1 MSARRANSPAIFPVP
16 DGGFRHGTVP
26 PLVESY
32 RRLAEIFHDVLSEEN
47 LDNLLGR
54 VADTLAELV
63 PYDALHIYEAETA
76 SRVLVPRLAR
86 TEWAEEVLRTRPGFG
101 EGITG
106 WAVANRQPVLTNEA
120 HLDPRVVMV
129 PGTPVDPEALI
140 SIPLIA
146 RGSLKGAL
154 NIYRIGEDAA
164 FDGDEFELAKWFGDA
179 AALALDNV
187 QVRASLEH
195 QAQTDPLTGLYNHRF
210 FHERLR
216 AELTRAARA
225 HDSIG
230 LLMFDLDD
238 FKRVNDICGHAV
250 GDQILVAIAGA
261 LGSLVR
267 ASDVACRIG
276 GEEFAVIM
284 PSCGAG
290 DALGLARRLAER
302 VRQQPI
308 DAAGE
313 VTFSVGVAEGPE
325 HATNPRE
332 LVACA
337 EAAMMTGKARGKNR
351 IVVFSEG
358 VAERPEASDPGRDTR
373 SIAHLKML
381 QSVAGRLNGFN
392 TVREIGEAIVAE
404 LRILVDYHSC
414 RVYLSEGDTLVPIA
428 VRGDVESEQQTLA
441 DLKIPV
447 GFGITGRV
455 AETGRSMVLS
465 NSQDC
470 DFGELVPGTDPIDE
484 SIVAVPLRYGSRV
497 NGVVFLSELGV
508 DRFDENDV
516 RLLEVLAGYAAV
528 ALENARLYES
538 LRREAE
544 HAKAW
549 LEFSDEVSAAGSVER
564 MGETVV
570 ETVARLLEVEQCSLW
585 LEDSAQGDF
594 VCASSHGYL
603 ADETGAVI
611 AGTHIT
617 AEAADEFIRTRKTPF
632 LMTAQELHDWFFSH
646 IDVAALMPVATA
658 PLPAGHGVKG
668 WITVRAPAVMGLDH
682 FTDDRL
688 RLLDG
693 LAYRASMALQK
704 ALLYREQ
711 RENAHVANALL
722 EFGREL
728 VPADGEADALSRA
741 CALVARMLRTPRAYV
756 LLDPDLA
763 LARRSRY
770 FARCCH
776 ALPVDGGDDVVGQE
790 LAVGGRSRLRRRRS
804 GRRSDAPRPCA
815 RALSARPRRRS
826 AASAACPPGRSCCAA
841 ALFDAGRVDLA
852 RREEIGAVVQ
862 PAEEP
867 LENRRLADDHV
878 DEVDAAA
885 LSGCGRPA
893 P

>member
-1 MSARRANSPAIFPVP
+1 
-16 DGGFRHGTVP
+16 VP

-32 RRLAEIFHDVLSEEN
+32 RRLAEIFHDVLSEES
-47 LDNLLGR
+47 LDDLLGR

-63 PYDALHIYEAETA
+63 PYDALHLYEADVPA
-76 SRVLVPRLAR
+76 RQLVPRLAR
-86 TEWAEEVLRTRPGFG
+86 TEWAEEVMRTRPVFG
-101 EGITG
+101 QGITG
-106 WAVANRQPVLTNEA
+106 WAVANRQPVLTNQA
-120 HLDPRVVMV
+120 HLDPRVVVV

-154 NIYRIGEDAA
+154 NIYRIGEDASFA
-164 FDGDEFELAKWFGDA
+164 TEEFELAKWFGDA

-195 QAQTDPLTGLYNHRF
+195 QAQTDSLTGLYNHRF

-225 HDSIG
+225 HDSVG
-230 LLMFDLDD
+230 LLMFDIDD

-250 GDQILVAIAGA
+250 GDQILGAIANA
-261 LGSLVR
+261 LTALVR
-267 ASDVACRIG
+267 ASDVACRVG

-290 DALGLARRLAER
+290 DALGLARRLTER
-302 VRQQPI
+302 IREQPI

-313 VTFSVGVAEGPE
+313 ITFSMGVAEGPE

-358 VAERPEASDPGRDTR
+358 VAERPEAADPARDTR

-381 QSVAGRLNGFN
+381 QSVAARLNGFN

-404 LRILVDYHSC
+404 LRMLVDYHSC
-414 RVYLSEGDTLVPIA
+414 RVYLAEGDLLVPIA
-428 VRGDVESEQQTLA
+428 VRGDVESEQETLSE
-441 DLKIPV
+441 LRVPF

-455 AETGRSMVLS
+455 AETGRSVLLS
-465 NSQDC
+465 NSRDC
-470 DFGELVPGTDPIDE
+470 DFGEMVPGTDPVDE
-484 SIVAVPLRYGSRV
+484 SIVAVPLRYDARV
-497 NGVVFLSELGV
+497 NGVVFLSQLGV
-508 DRFDENDV
+508 ERFDENDV

-549 LEFSDEVSAAGSVER
+549 LEFADEVSAAGSVER

-585 LEDSAQGDF
+585 LEEPALGGYS
-594 VCASSHGYL
+594 CAASHGDL
-603 ADETGAVI
+603 GDASGAVI
-611 AGTHIT
+611 AETRIT
-617 AEAADEFIRTRKTPF
+617 EEAAEQFIQSRKTPF
-632 LMTAQELHDWFFSH
+632 LMTANELHTWFFTDT
-646 IDVAALMPVATA
+646 DVATLRPVATA
-658 PLPAGHGVKG
+658 PLPTGHGVQG
-668 WITVRAPAVMGLDH
+668 WITVRAPQIIGLDH
-682 FTDDRL
+682 FTEDRL

-693 LAYRASMALQK
+693 LAYRASMAIQK

-711 RENAHVANALL
+711 REIAQVANALL
-722 EFGREL
+722 EFGRTVSRTDEVEDIYGRIVEQTATIL
-728 VPADGEADALSRA
+728 AVPEASLWLQDLETGDTIVEAMWGFSNEMQEKAFGTRYGVETAASYVDATAPFVFVPAEHPGVETIHDPQDGFVFGIAPFR
-741 CALVARMLRTPRAYV
+741 
-756 LLDPDLA
+756 
-763 LARRSRY
+763 
-770 FARCCH
+770 F
-776 ALPVDGGDDVVGQE
+776 DGGRMGFLIAGAPGERGFDE
-790 LAVGGRSRLRRRRS
+790 LTLKM
-804 GRRSDAPRPCA
+804 
-815 RALSARPRRRS
+815 L
-826 AASAACPPGRSCCAA
+826 
-841 ALFDAGRVDLA
+841 AG
-852 RREEIGAVVQ
+852 
-862 PAEEP
+862 
-867 LENRRLADDHV
+867 LADQSKL
-878 DEVDAAA
+878 AIAGA
-885 LSGCGRPA
+885 R
-893 P
+893 

>member
-1 MSARRANSPAIFPVP
+1 
-16 DGGFRHGTVP
+16 VP

-47 LDNLLGR
+47 LDDLLGR

-63 PYDALHIYEAETA
+63 PYDALHLYEVDLVA
-76 SRVLVPRLAR
+76 RRLVPRLAR
-86 TEWAEEVLRTRPGFG
+86 TEWAEEVMRTRPVFG

-106 WAVANRQPVLTNEA
+106 WAVANRQAVLTNAA
-120 HLDPRVVMV
+120 HLDPRVVLV

-154 NIYRIGEDAA
+154 NIYRIGEDAE
-164 FDGDEFELAKWFGDA
+164 FTGDDFELAKWFGDA

-187 QVRASLEH
+187 QVRATLEH
-195 QAQTDPLTGLYNHRF
+195 QAQTDSLTGLYNHRF

-225 HDSIG
+225 HDSVG
-230 LLMFDLDD
+230 LLMFDIDD

-250 GDQILVAIAGA
+250 GDQILGAIANA
-261 LGSLVR
+261 LSSLTR
-267 ASDVACRIG
+267 ASDVPCRIG

-290 DALGLARRLAER
+290 DALGLARRLTGRIRE
-302 VRQQPI
+302 QPI

-313 VTFSVGVAEGPE
+313 ITVSVGVAEGPR

-351 IVVFSEG
+351 IVVFNEG
-358 VAERPEASDPGRDTR
+358 VAERPETADPTRDAR

-381 QSVAGRLNGFN
+381 QSVAARLNNFN
-392 TVREIGEAIVAE
+392 TVREIGDAIVAE
-404 LRILVDYHSC
+404 LRMLVDYHSC
-414 RVYLSEGDTLVPIA
+414 RVYLSEGDMLVPIA
-428 VRGDVESEQQTLA
+428 VRGDVESEQETLSELRVA
-441 DLKIPV
+441 V

-455 AETGRSMVLS
+455 AETGRSLLLS
-465 NSQDC
+465 NSLDC
-470 DFGELVPGTDPIDE
+470 DFGELVPGTDPVDE

-497 NGVVFLSELGV
+497 NGVVFLSQLGV

-549 LEFSDEVSAAGSVER
+549 LEFADEVSAAGSVER

-585 LEDSAQGDF
+585 LEDASLGY
-594 VCASSHGYL
+594 VCAASHGY
-603 ADETGAVI
+603 AEDASGAII
-611 AGTHIT
+611 AQTRIT
-617 AEAADEFIRTRKTPF
+617 AEAAEEFIQSRKTPF
-632 LMTAQELHDWFFSH
+632 LMTAEDLHNWFFTD
-646 IDVAALMPVATA
+646 IEVADLRPVATA
-658 PLPAGHGVKG
+658 PLPAGHGVHG
-668 WITVRAPAVMGLDH
+668 WITVRAPKIVGLDH

-693 LAYRASMALQK
+693 LAYRASMAIQK

-722 EFGREL
+722 EFGRTVSRTDEVEDIYGRIVEQTARIL
-728 VPADGEADALSRA
+728 EVPEASLWLQDLETGDTVVEAMWGFSDEIQKKALD
-741 CALVARMLRTPRAYV
+741 T
-756 LLDPDLA
+756 
-763 LARRSRY
+763 RY
-770 FARCCH
+770 S
-776 ALPVDGGDDVVGQE
+776 VE
-790 LAVGGRSRLRRRRS
+790 T
-804 GRRSDAPRPCA
+804 
-815 RALSARPRRRS
+815 
-826 AASAACPPGRSCCAA
+826 AASY
-841 ALFDAGRVDLA
+841 
-852 RREEIGAVVQ
+852 
-862 PAEEP
+862 
-867 LENRRLADDHV
+867 
-878 DEVDAAA
+878 VDAAA
-885 LSGCGRPA
+885 PFVFVPAEHPGVAAIHDPADGFVFGIAPFRFDGGRMGFLIAGA
-893 P
+893 PGERGFDELTLKMLAGLADQSKLAIAGAR

>member
-1 MSARRANSPAIFPVP
+1 MSARRAVSPAIFPVP
-16 DGGFRHGTVP
+16 DEGLRTGPVP

-32 RRLAEIFHDVLSEEN
+32 RRLAEIFHDVLSEQN
-47 LDNLLGR
+47 LDDLLGR

-63 PYDALHIYEAETA
+63 PYDALHLYEADVPA
-76 SRVLVPRLAR
+76 RQLVPRLAR
-86 TEWAEEVLRTRPGFG
+86 TEWAEEVMRTRPVFG

-106 WAVANRQPVLTNEA
+106 WAVANRQPVLTNQA
-120 HLDPRVVMV
+120 HLDPRVVTV

-154 NIYRIGEDAA
+154 NIYRIGEDAEFTGA
-164 FDGDEFELAKWFGDA
+164 DFELAKWFGDA

-187 QVRASLEH
+187 QVRATLEH
-195 QAQTDPLTGLYNHRF
+195 QAQTDSLTGLYNHRF

-216 AELTRAARA
+216 AELTRAARS

-230 LLMFDLDD
+230 LLMFDIDD

-250 GDQILVAIAGA
+250 GDQILGAIANA
-261 LGSLVR
+261 LTSLVR
-267 ASDVACRIG
+267 ASDVPCRIG

-290 DALGLARRLAER
+290 DALGLARRLMDRIRE
-302 VRQQPI
+302 QPI

-313 VTFSVGVAEGPE
+313 ITFSIGVAEGPE

-358 VAERPEASDPGRDTR
+358 VAERPEAADPTRDAR

-381 QSVAGRLNGFN
+381 QSVAARLNRFN
-392 TVREIGEAIVAE
+392 TVREIGEAIVNE
-404 LRILVDYHSC
+404 LRMLVDYHSC
-414 RVYLSEGDTLVPIA
+414 RVYLAEGDVLVPIA
-428 VRGDVESEQQTLA
+428 VRGDVESEQETLSE
-441 DLKIPV
+441 LRVPF

-455 AETGRSMVLS
+455 GETGRSVLLS

-470 DFGELVPGTDPIDE
+470 DFGEMVPGTEPVDE
-484 SIVAVPLRYGSRV
+484 SIVAVPLRYDARV
-497 NGVVFLSELGV
+497 NGVVFLSQLGV

-549 LEFSDEVSAAGSVER
+549 LEFADEVSAAGSVER

-585 LEDSAQGDF
+585 LEDPALGGY
-594 VCASSHGYL
+594 VCAASHGYL
-603 ADETGAVI
+603 DDATGAII
-611 AGTHIT
+611 AETHIT
-617 AEAADEFIRTRKTPF
+617 EEAAEQFIQSRKTPF
-632 LMTAQELHDWFFSH
+632 LMTAEQLHDWFFTDM
-646 IDVAALMPVATA
+646 DVDGLRPVATA
-658 PLPAGHGVKG
+658 PLPTGHGVQG
-668 WITVRAPAVMGLDH
+668 WITVRAPQIIGLDH

-693 LAYRASMALQK
+693 LAYRASMAIQK
-704 ALLYREQ
+704 ALLYRVQ

-728 VPADGEADALSRA
+728 VPAASEADALA
-741 CALVARMLRTPRAYV
+741 CACELVARMLRMPRAYV
-756 LLDPDLA
+756 LLDDA
-763 LARRSRY
+763 E
-770 FARCCH
+770 
-776 ALPVDGGDDVVGQE
+776 GGDVRIGASFGTDGSTGDLRFPSRLMRE
-790 LAVGGRSRLRRRRS
+790 LAARGDEAFVLGHEQVMDVLAKAGIDITRTPSPLAI
-804 GRRSDAPRPCA
+804 AP
-815 RALSARPRRRS
+815 L
-826 AASAACPPGRSCCAA
+826 
-841 ALFDAGRVDLA
+841 
-852 RREEIGAVVQ
+852 
-862 PAEEP
+862 
-867 LENRRLADDHV
+867 
-878 DEVDAAA
+878 A
-885 LSGCGRPA
+885 LSGERLGFLIAASDSDEHEFADLDLRLLA
-893 P
+893 GMAHQAALLITR